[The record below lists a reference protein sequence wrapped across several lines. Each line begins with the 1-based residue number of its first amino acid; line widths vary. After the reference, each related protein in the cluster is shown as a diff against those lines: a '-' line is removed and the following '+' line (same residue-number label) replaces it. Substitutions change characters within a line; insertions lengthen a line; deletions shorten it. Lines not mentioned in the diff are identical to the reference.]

1 MSNIKIIKGNGRELS
16 IDREIVFKQIKCDE
30 DNPLYEEFN
39 EEYEELLP
47 GVIDSLEPAA
57 ALVFASY
64 PDNIGGTIKPGTE
77 VLYMITTVGRK
88 ICDIVSDH
96 FKNGDYVKGMLTDA
110 MASAALFSFEKP
122 VFKAIHEMCKEKHLG
137 IKKRYEA
144 PGHVPMEIQKVAYD
158 AMNAG
163 ETLGLS
169 ISSGFMYDP
178 VKSSC
183 QVFETVD
190 DERMMRLTHGCS
202 DCSNMDCPHRMES
215 VTVRISDPDGDY
227 EFSAAPGT
235 CLSDILID
243 NGIKINLLCGGA
255 GRCGKCAVKV
265 LEGSLPV
272 TDADKKIFSDE
283 ELCNGMRL
291 SCRALVNEDI
301 LIAITQKDESGMVS
315 LSMEKSGKGSG
326 DNDSPLGIAIDIGTT
341 TLAFSLIN
349 KETGD
354 VIDTCTSINSQRQYG
369 ADVITRIEAAG
380 KGLDKELK
388 NLIEEDLLSGI
399 TGLLDRI
406 SGSEK
411 RLQMI
416 CIAGNT
422 TMLHLLMGYPAESL
436 GVYPFTPHSI
446 SLEKRR
452 LYEVLSNCGRVPE
465 DIQNTETILIPGNS
479 AYVGADI
486 ISGLYSCGFHESDG
500 ICALIDLGTNGE
512 MAVGN
517 KDKLYVTS
525 TAAGPAFEGGNIRY
539 GVGGIKG
546 AISSVEID
554 GDKTT
559 IKTIG
564 DSDDV
569 TGICGTGV
577 IEVTAELLK
586 AELIDET
593 GVLDDDYFDDGFP
606 LATKKD
612 GETIV
617 FTEKDIR
624 EIQLAKSAIRAGF
637 ETMLKRYGAGYDDI
651 EKLYIAGGFG
661 YFLNAEKAAAIGM
674 IPEELLSKCVAAGN
688 TSLSGAVKAI
698 TEGEK
703 AFTVM
708 TELAEKGEEIALS
721 TDKDFNEFYM
731 EYMMFE

>member
-30 DNPLYEEFN
+30 DNPMYEEFN

-47 GVIDSLEPAA
+47 EVLAALEPAA
-57 ALVFASY
+57 ALVFAPY
-64 PDNIGGTIKPGTE
+64 PQGIGGSIKPGTE
-77 VLYMITTVGRK
+77 VLYMITTVGKK
-88 ICDIVSDH
+88 ICDIVSDY
-96 FKNGDYVKGMLTDA
+96 FKSGDYVKGMLSDA

-122 VFKAIHEMCKEKHLG
+122 VFKAIYEMCGEKHVG
-137 IKKRYEA
+137 IRKRYEA

-158 AMNAG
+158 ALNAG
-163 ETLGLS
+163 ETLGLT

-183 QVFETVD
+183 QVFETTD
-190 DERMMRLTHGCS
+190 NERVMRLTHGCA
-202 DCSNMDCPHRMES
+202 DCSNTDCPHRMES
-215 VTVRISDPDGDY
+215 VSVRVSNPEGDY

-235 CLSDILID
+235 LLSDILID
-243 NGIKINLLCGGA
+243 NNIKMNLLCGGS

-272 TDADKKIFSDE
+272 TDADKKFFSDK
-283 ELCNGMRL
+283 ELSDGMRL

-301 LIAITQKDESGMVS
+301 LIELTQADESSMVS
-315 LSMEKSGKGSG
+315 LSAEVSRENKDTNAS
-326 DNDSPLGIAIDIGTT
+326 LGIAIDIGTT

-354 VIDTCTSINSQRQYG
+354 IIDTYTSINSQRKYG

-388 NLIEEDLLSGI
+388 SLIEEDLI
-399 TGLLDRI
+399 TGINTLLDKI
-406 SGSEK
+406 PDSKK
-411 RLQMI
+411 RLQML

-446 SLEKRR
+446 SLEKRK
-452 LYEVLSNCGRVPE
+452 LNEVLSNCGNVPD
-465 DIQNTETILIPGNS
+465 DIENTETILIPGNS

-486 ISGLYSCGFHESDG
+486 ISGLYSCGFHENDK

-525 TAAGPAFEGGNIRY
+525 TAAGPAFEGGNIKY
-539 GVGGIKG
+539 GVGGIRG
-546 AISSVEID
+546 AISSVEIN

-564 DSDDV
+564 DSEDV

-586 AELIDET
+586 AELLDET

-606 LATKKD
+606 LAVKKD

-651 EKLYIAGGFG
+651 DKLYIAGGFG

-688 TSLSGAVKAI
+688 KSLSGAIKTI

-703 AFTVM
+703 AFDTL